1 MDRIKAYSLLVQ
13 ELERFRSLPHEELVR
28 CIGGPTS
35 EKTVQDEAGLL
46 VIEVRVERVENRAGA
61 IRIRATA
68 NGPSWWR
75 LERLEETTVV
85 PPPGVEDECRG
96 I

>member
-1 MDRIKAYSLLVQ
+1 LDRIKAYSLLVQ
-13 ELERFRSLPHEELVR
+13 ELERFRRLPHEELIR

-46 VIEVRVERVENRAGA
+46 VIEVRVERVENKAGA
-61 IRIRATA
+61 IRIRAAA

-85 PPPGVEDECRG
+85 PPPGVGEGRRG